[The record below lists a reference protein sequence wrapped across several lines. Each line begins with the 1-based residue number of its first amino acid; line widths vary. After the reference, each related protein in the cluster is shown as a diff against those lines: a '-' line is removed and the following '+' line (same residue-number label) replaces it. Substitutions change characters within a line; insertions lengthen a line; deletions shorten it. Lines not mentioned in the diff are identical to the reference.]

1 VAEAAPPASVRE
13 AVYGDPP
20 SVLAEVAPD
29 AAQVSPLALGGTAL
43 EDLADGTLDRL
54 VVYAPGGVL
63 ERRYVMA
70 QALRVLKT
78 GAELIVLAHKT
89 RGGARLADELA
100 AFGGTVRETAKR
112 HHRICQITV
121 PAAPT
126 GVAEALAEGGPRI
139 VEELGLWSQ
148 PGVFSWNRL
157 DPGSA
162 LLLKSLP
169 PLAGRGADLGCGSG
183 VLAREVLRRP
193 EVTALWLL
201 DIDRRAGA
209 AAPRTIGDDR
219 VQFRH
224 ADARQAPAEIAD
236 LDFVV
241 MNPPFHIEGHE
252 DRGLGVAFIEAA
264 ARLLRRGGRCVMVAN
279 IALPYESHLTTNFT
293 RVTTLARTGGYKVFE
308 AVK

>member
-1 VAEAAPPASVRE
+1 MGDLAVTTRRRE

-20 SVLAEVAPD
+20 AILAEVAPD
-29 AAQVSPLALGGTAL
+29 AAQVSPLALGGMAL
-43 EDLADGTLDRL
+43 EDLADGSLDRV

-78 GAELIVLAHKT
+78 GAELIVLAQKT
-89 RGGARLADELA
+89 RGGARLADELT
-100 AFGGTVRETAKR
+100 AFGGAVRETAKR

-126 GVAEALAEGGPRI
+126 GLADALAEGGPRV
-139 VEELGLWSQ
+139 VEALGLWSQ

-169 PLAGRGADLGCGSG
+169 PLAGRGADLGCGYG
-183 VLAREVLRRP
+183 VLAREVLTRP
-193 EVTALWLL
+193 DVTDLWLL
-201 DIDRRAGA
+201 DIDRRAVA
-209 AAPRTIGDDR
+209 AAKRNI
-219 VQFRH
+219 
-224 ADARQAPAEIAD
+224 ADARAHFLQADARAAPPELAD
-236 LDFVV
+236 LNFVV
-241 MNPPFHIEGHE
+241 MNPPFHIEGQE
-252 DRGLGVAFIEAA
+252 DRGLGVAFIEAS
-264 ARLLRRGGRCVMVAN
+264 ARMLRRGGRCVMVAN
-279 IALPYESHLTTNFT
+279 IALPYEVHLATNFN
-293 RVTTLARTGGYKVFE
+293 RVTTLARTGGFKVFE